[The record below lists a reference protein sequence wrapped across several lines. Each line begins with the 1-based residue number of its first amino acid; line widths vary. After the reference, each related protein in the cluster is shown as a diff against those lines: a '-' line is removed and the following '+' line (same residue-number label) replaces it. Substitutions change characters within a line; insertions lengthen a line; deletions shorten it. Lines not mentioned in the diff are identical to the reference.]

1 MEGAHLHVARQVTRW
16 LVYDGTISLEGIRC
30 VPLAV
35 EATVWILAVLGS
47 IVAIVLTCR
56 TTLRGP
62 TISYILAGTALVVG
76 YLGLLTPFPFFPR
89 IGFCQADGESQ
100 FAFELN
106 RLFGAPLALGAV
118 ALVGAISGNVIC
130 PSCHNPTISFRQFW
144 LRSSWRAQRCSGCGA
159 VCRLK
164 HPARF
169 TALGVGSAMAVLA
182 VGYVVAGY
190 GGFLALIPVALAL
203 DAWVDFHTIRSL
215 KLLKVSDH

>member
-1 MEGAHLHVARQVTRW
+1 MEDAHLHVTRQVTRW
-16 LVYDGTISLEGIRC
+16 LVCDGTISLEGIRC
-30 VPLAV
+30 VRLAV
-35 EATVWILAVLGS
+35 EATVWILAFLGS

-89 IGFCQADGESQ
+89 IVFCQADGEYQ

-118 ALVGAISGNVIC
+118 ALVGAISGKVIC
-130 PSCHNPTISFRQFW
+130 PSCHSPTISFRQFW
-144 LRSSWRAQRCSGCGA
+144 LRSAWRAQRCSGCGA
-159 VCRLK
+159 VCRLR
-164 HPARF
+164 HPAGF
-169 TALGVGSAMAVLA
+169 TALGVASAMAVLA
-182 VGYVVAGY
+182 VGYIVAGY
-190 GGFLALIPVALAL
+190 GGFLALIPVALTL